1 MSDFEDKLNSILN
14 DPAQM
19 DKIAGLAKTLMG
31 GDGAE
36 KAPPVSSEKSGDNN
50 VLGSIMGGID
60 GETMGRIA
68 KVFSAVNSED
78 DNQTALLKAMEP
90 YLSEKRRNKMDKAIK
105 IARIA
110 KVARL
115 ALGEMG
121 DDGSV

>member
-31 GDGAE
+31 GEGAG
-36 KAPPVSSEKSGDNN
+36 KAPQGDPKSGGENILDSI
-50 VLGSIMGGID
+50 LGGTDAEAMGKLS
-60 GETMGRIA
+60 RIL
-68 KVFSAVNSED
+68 SAVNSED
-78 DNQTALLKAMEP
+78 DNKTALLKAMEP
-90 YLSEKRRNKMDKAIK
+90 YLSEKRRLKMDRAIK

-115 ALGEMG
+115 TLGEMG

>member
-31 GDGAE
+31 GEGAE
-36 KAPPVSSEKSGDNN
+36 KPPQQEQDRGGDNL
-50 VLGSIMGGID
+50 LGSLLGGD
-60 GETMGRIA
+60 EAEAMGRISRIL
-68 KVFSAVNSED
+68 SAVNSGD
-78 DNQTALLKAMEP
+78 DNKTALLKAMEP
-90 YLSEKRRNKMDKAIK
+90 YLSEKRRGKMDRALK
-105 IARIA
+105 IAKLA

-115 ALGEMG
+115 TLGEME

>member
-31 GDGAE
+31 GGTE
-36 KAPPVSSEKSGDNN
+36 KAPQQDAEKEGNNNFLSSI
-50 VLGSIMGGID
+50 LGETD
-60 GETMGRIA
+60 GETMGRIGRIL
-68 KVFSAVNSED
+68 SAANSED

-110 KVARL
+110 KVARM

-121 DDGSV
+121 DDGNV